1 MRTALRWIATAYLSI
16 QFSGCEHGDIILG
29 SKDGAP
35 DAAFAGLDA
44 GAPRLPTAA
53 DSGAAMRGSEP
64 PDGNKAGNE
73 PSATEK
79 VDAGVTSQWL
89 AAKRASSGCGKPS
102 EQVDTSL
109 IIAGARASFL
119 LDLPSGYNGARAYP
133 LVLAFRSAN
142 VSADQFRIALD
153 LATVTAEDSIRVYT
167 NPVGDA
173 TVWEFQRDMPLVDAI
188 LAKLTATYCIDLD
201 RVFALGEGAG
211 ALFVNLVGCV
221 RADKVRGI
229 ALLSSAP
236 PPPRACA
243 YNTAVWL
250 LQRVDADPMVVN
262 AGLGNRDFWAGRNR
276 CQVNMSEPLTS
287 AACADYLGCAP
298 AFPVRYCQ
306 HEGDALPPFAVPAAW
321 AFFAAL

>member
-1 MRTALRWIATAYLSI
+1 MQIS
-16 QFSGCEHGDIILG
+16 SCEHGDIILG
-29 SKDGAP
+29 SKERAP
-35 DAAFAGLDA
+35 DAAFDGGDVST
-44 GAPRLPTAA
+44 PRQPTAA
-53 DSGAAMRGSEP
+53 DSGAAMSGSEV
-64 PDGNKAGNE
+64 PDGQPARDQ
-73 PSATEK
+73 PAATE
-79 VDAGVTSQWL
+79 VMDAGFTARLL
-89 AAKRASSGCGKPS
+89 AAKRASSGCGKTAGKI
-102 EQVDTSL
+102 DTSL
-109 IIAGARASFL
+109 VVAGARAEFL

-133 LVLAFRSAN
+133 LVLAFRSTN
-142 VSADQFRIALD
+142 VSAEQFRTELD
-153 LATVTAEDSIRVYT
+153 LATVTAEDSIRVYA

-173 TVWEFQRDMPLVDAI
+173 TVWEFQRDMPLVDAL
-188 LAKLTATYCIDLD
+188 LAELTAAYCVDLD

-221 RADKVRGI
+221 RADRVRGI

-236 PPPRACA
+236 PPPGPCA

-250 LQRVDADPMVVN
+250 LQRVDADPMIVN

-287 AACADYLGCAP
+287 AACADYVGCSP